1 MNKPKVF
8 VTDAQMR
15 SSVAVIRSL
24 GRRGLEVTGGE
35 ETRFTTGFFS
45 KYCKHSV
52 VYPSPKK
59 NQDRFL
65 EYVKELVTNNEYEVI
80 FPMTDDTVIPI
91 VKHKKE
97 FSKHTIVPLPDYD
110 ILINAIDK
118 AKTLRIAMENNIPC
132 PKTHFINELSDI
144 DDIKDNL
151 VYPVIIKPAKGYG
164 ARGVELCKSYEELR
178 LKSREVYAV
187 HGSFLVQEYI
197 PHGDEVGV
205 YALFSFDSEPRAVT
219 VQKRIRSYP
228 VSGGPS
234 TLRET
239 IKDGITKEAVEI
251 AFKLLKALRWVGVAM
266 VEFRTDPRDGIPKLM
281 EVNPRFWGSL
291 QLSILAGVDF
301 PYLLYKLV
309 TEGDI
314 EPVMDY
320 KEDVKCR
327 WLLPGDIL
335 WFLSAPNKIGNLR
348 EFCRFRTNYD
358 IISFEDPGPTFG
370 FMIATVRYLFDRE
383 MWKFIIRKP
392 IKEEEGK

>member
-15 SSVAVIRSL
+15 SSLAVIRSL
-24 GRRGLEVTGGE
+24 GRRELEVTGGE
-35 ETRFTTGFFS
+35 ETRFATGFFS

-65 EYVKELVTNNEYEVI
+65 EYMKELVTNNEYEVI
-80 FPMTDDTVIPI
+80 FPMTDYTVIPI

-97 FSKHTIVPLPDYD
+97 FSKHTIVPLPDYN
-110 ILINAIDK
+110 ILMNAIDK

-132 PKTHFINELSDI
+132 PKTHFMNELSDI
-144 DDIKDNL
+144 NDIKDNL
-151 VYPVIIKPAKGYG
+151 VYPVIIKPAKGFG

-178 LKSREVYAV
+178 LKSREVYVV

-197 PHGDEVGV
+197 PHGDEIGV
-205 YALFSFDSEPRAVT
+205 YALFNFDSEPRAVT
-219 VQKRIRSYP
+219 VQRRIRSYP
-228 VSGGPS
+228 ISGGPS

-239 IKDGITKEAVEI
+239 IKNPKLVDT
-251 AFKLLKALRWVGVAM
+251 AFELLKSLKWQGVAM

-291 QLSILAGVDF
+291 QLSILAGVNF

-320 KEDVKCR
+320 KERIKCR

-335 WFLSAPNKIGNLR
+335 WFLSAPNKIDNLR

-358 IISFEDPGPTFG
+358 ILSLKDPGSIFG
-370 FMIATVRYLFDRE
+370 FMMAAARYLFDRE

-392 IKEEEGK
+392 IKEEGK